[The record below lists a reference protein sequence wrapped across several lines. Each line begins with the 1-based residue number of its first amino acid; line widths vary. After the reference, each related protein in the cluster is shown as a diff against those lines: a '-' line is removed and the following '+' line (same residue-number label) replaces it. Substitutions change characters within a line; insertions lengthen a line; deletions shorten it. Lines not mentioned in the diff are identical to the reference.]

1 MSLNPIEIKKD
12 FPILTEGIHYLDNTA
27 TTQKPAQV
35 IDSLVEYYKTE
46 NANPHRSAHRLG
58 QMATESYE
66 NARDTVRRFINAK
79 RVEEVVF
86 TKNATESLNILT
98 NSFLYTLKPG
108 DEILITIA
116 EHHANFVNWQEV
128 AKKTGAK
135 LVISYLNEDR
145 SLNADELLGKINKNT
160 KVVSFQ
166 EASNVTGYIVDAK
179 ALIKEI
185 REKCDATII
194 VDGSQSVP
202 NKRTDVSE
210 MDCDFF
216 VFSGHKLL
224 APMGIGVLYG
234 KLEKLNKL
242 PALLYGG
249 DMIEYVYENEA
260 TYLEAPF
267 RFEGGT
273 QNVGGAVGL
282 ARAIQ
287 YLENIGMDNIHQYE
301 IEIANRAYEKLSN
314 IEGLNLYTTSNESRT
329 AVLSFNIEG
338 AHPHDIATIL
348 DSKGIMIRSGHHCAQ
363 PLHRYLGR
371 PFSARASFYIYNTM
385 DEIDELVKGIE
396 HVKEVLQL
404 GTR

>member
-12 FPILTEGIHYLDNTA
+12 FPILTEGIHYLDNAA

-145 SLNADELLGKINKNT
+145 SLNTDELLGKINKNT

-166 EASNVTGYIVDAK
+166 EASNVTGYIVDAE

-216 VFSGHKLL
+216 VFISQIAPKL
-224 APMGIGVLYG
+224 
-234 KLEKLNKL
+234 
-242 PALLYGG
+242 
-249 DMIEYVYENEA
+249 
-260 TYLEAPF
+260 F
-267 RFEGGT
+267 
-273 QNVGGAVGL
+273 
-282 ARAIQ
+282 
-287 YLENIGMDNIHQYE
+287 
-301 IEIANRAYEKLSN
+301 
-314 IEGLNLYTTSNESRT
+314 
-329 AVLSFNIEG
+329 
-338 AHPHDIATIL
+338 
-348 DSKGIMIRSGHHCAQ
+348 C
-363 PLHRYLGR
+363 
-371 PFSARASFYIYNTM
+371 
-385 DEIDELVKGIE
+385 
-396 HVKEVLQL
+396 
-404 GTR
+404 